1 MAIIGLSIESNAMH
15 AVLFDSEA
23 GTVLAS
29 EDSSSNGSD
38 SLSAMMRS
46 MRAAAADLQVQVEAT
61 AFAYRTEHE
70 RAFFSSELDKHGVG
84 QIEMVPAQT
93 AFLGWLAEAPEFQSA
108 ECVLLYHVG
117 SAGVAISLA
126 DTANKTLSAPRNA
139 SLESKSPEH
148 LGGTVPLAWEI
159 LDEAGMKPDA
169 VALFGDGSAD
179 RNLPDILSLGLSARV
194 IRVEAPDRLAAEGAA
209 RVAAL
214 AVAHDAPVA
223 ASVATEVHAAEVY
236 TVALPAPAAASSTV
250 KSVVPPLSTVP
261 VAAAQSSPRVPRKK
275 IVLTAALL
283 VGILSGG
290 VALASTLPGDAPAG
304 AESADAAL
312 VGATHDVEA
321 SQDLGATETSAA
333 IPEPVAGVPLPPP
346 PGPEPVPDGAPA
358 PEPSAAQGVAG
369 WPTIAPTTTN
379 PRSEI
384 LTPIPVQA
392 IPPAAAV
399 VPQKTV
405 EPPQFTVPVVIPEQG
420 KSQEQL
426 EQEAWD
432 RHWQHTADWLE
443 QELGAN

>member
-15 AVLFDSEA
+15 AVLFDFEA

-46 MRAAAADLQVQVEAT
+46 MRATAADLRVQVEAT
-61 AFAYRTEHE
+61 GFAYRTEHE
-70 RAFFSSELDKHGVG
+70 RAFFSSEKDQHGVG

-117 SAGVAISLA
+117 SAGVAMSLA
-126 DTANKTLSAPRNA
+126 DTANKTLSAPRHA

-194 IRVEAPDRLAAEGAA
+194 IRVEVPDRLAAEGAA

-250 KSVVPPLSTVP
+250 KNVVPPLSTVP

-346 PGPEPVPDGAPA
+346 PGPEPAGTPEPEAPA
-358 PEPSAAQGVAG
+358 EQDAAAL
-369 WPTIAPTTTN
+369 PPIAPTATN
-379 PRSEI
+379 FRSER

>member
-23 GTVLAS
+23 GTALAS
-29 EDSSSNGSD
+29 EDSSSNGSE

-46 MRAAAADLQVQVEAT
+46 MRATAADLRVQVEAT
-61 AFAYRTEHE
+61 GFAYRTEHE

-117 SAGVAISLA
+117 SAGVAMSLA
-126 DTANKTLSAPRNA
+126 DTANKTLSTPKKA

-159 LDEAGMKPDA
+159 LDEAGKKPDA

-194 IRVEAPDRLAAEGAA
+194 IRVEVPDRLAAEGAA

-261 VAAAQSSPRVPRKK
+261 VAAAQSSRRVPRKK
-275 IVLTAALL
+275 I
-283 VGILSGG
+283 
-290 VALASTLPGDAPAG
+290 
-304 AESADAAL
+304 
-312 VGATHDVEA
+312 
-321 SQDLGATETSAA
+321 
-333 IPEPVAGVPLPPP
+333 
-346 PGPEPVPDGAPA
+346 
-358 PEPSAAQGVAG
+358 
-369 WPTIAPTTTN
+369 
-379 PRSEI
+379 
-384 LTPIPVQA
+384 
-392 IPPAAAV
+392 
-399 VPQKTV
+399 
-405 EPPQFTVPVVIPEQG
+405 
-420 KSQEQL
+420 
-426 EQEAWD
+426 
-432 RHWQHTADWLE
+432 
-443 QELGAN
+443 